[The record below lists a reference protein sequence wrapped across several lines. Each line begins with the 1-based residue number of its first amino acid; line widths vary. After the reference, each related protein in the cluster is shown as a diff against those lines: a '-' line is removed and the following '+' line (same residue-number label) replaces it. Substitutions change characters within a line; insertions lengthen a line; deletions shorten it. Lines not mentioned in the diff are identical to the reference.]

1 MTVAERQESV
11 TVSAR
16 EPIVETT
23 RTDVSATLDGRMIAD
38 MPVNG
43 RDFANL
49 ALLTP
54 GVTRDVRGG
63 LSFAGQ
69 RASNVMRV
77 DGWTRP
83 RSR

>member
-1 MTVAERQESV
+1 
-11 TVSAR
+11 
-16 EPIVETT
+16 
-23 RTDVSATLDGRMIAD
+23 

-49 ALLTP
+49 ALPTP

-69 RASNVMRV
+69 RASLRV
-77 DGWTRP
+77 PLLPQPYERLDAAAVVGHTLR
-83 RSR
+83 